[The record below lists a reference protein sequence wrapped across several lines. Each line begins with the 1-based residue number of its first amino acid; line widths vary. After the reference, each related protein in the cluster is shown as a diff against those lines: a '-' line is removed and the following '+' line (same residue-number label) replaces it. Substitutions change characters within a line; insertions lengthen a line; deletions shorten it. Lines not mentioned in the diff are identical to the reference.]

1 MAPDP
6 MQANFQP
13 YPRLDQVQPDPMYP
27 MQPELLGSPLTPQPP
42 PLQPM
47 WVPGPQMAAMPQ
59 QVPFSHLG
67 EANQAKMASFPSLIL
82 MADPEKSL
90 QMPSYPMQFQAD
102 HPVDQQPQ
110 HPQHPP
116 SRQNF
121 RHRRFGKGPVRSS

>member
-47 WVPGPQMAAMPQ
+47 WVPGPQMAAMTQ
-59 QVPFSHLG
+59 QVPF
-67 EANQAKMASFPSLIL
+67 
-82 MADPEKSL
+82 
-90 QMPSYPMQFQAD
+90 
-102 HPVDQQPQ
+102 
-110 HPQHPP
+110 
-116 SRQNF
+116 
-121 RHRRFGKGPVRSS
+121 RRSQSGKNGIFSESNPDG